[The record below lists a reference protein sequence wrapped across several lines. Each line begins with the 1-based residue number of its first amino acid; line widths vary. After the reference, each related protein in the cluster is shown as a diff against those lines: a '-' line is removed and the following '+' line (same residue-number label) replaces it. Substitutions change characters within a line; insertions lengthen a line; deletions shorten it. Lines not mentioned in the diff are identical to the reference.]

1 MEGRIPATLGNPEP
15 ILSKV
20 DVVKFANPSSFD
32 IWILWVLVIICTM
45 PRGLYHSCKVN
56 GNLKQTDESL
66 IGQYEHNTFKTLRNK
81 LQNLLEKKLQ
91 TDVTLLFLSVAD
103 NNIFVSQVWTMKLT
117 ESTNICYIS
126 VRDFCN
132 FCDLKWIP
140 KKPWWET
147 IFFWKCLFGEC
158 TAVRE

>member
-1 MEGRIPATLGNPEP
+1 
-15 ILSKV
+15 
-20 DVVKFANPSSFD
+20 
-32 IWILWVLVIICTM
+32 M

-81 LQNLLEKKLQ
+81 LQNLLEKKLP

-103 NNIFVSQVWTMKLT
+103 SNIFVSQVWTMKLT
-117 ESTNICYIS
+117 ESTNISYIS

-132 FCDLKWIP
+132 FCDLK
-140 KKPWWET
+140 
-147 IFFWKCLFGEC
+147 
-158 TAVRE
+158 